1 LIFLLTLPA
10 ITCSPSSLAKQRGGA
25 SFVRTASG
33 KGVSAKAT
41 VGYRVKVAHRPSA
54 KNKSI
59 APAPPTT
66 HVTLI
71 PTPPLSL
78 CQTRVFPAT
87 KCAFYGFAP
96 PPEPEPNKKKKRPRP
111 SPEALAAT
119 AADRAIALAIE
130 PDLRVAPGRIGL
142 TGLPSYFWLA
152 DKPRPVTATA
162 GAGGLTVTAEARPV
176 QFVWDFGDGSDK
188 VTTHSGRRWT
198 QRYSGNVSHLYE
210 TKGRHELGVE
220 VIWEARWRINA
231 GSWQP
236 LGYFSNSDDRPYPVR
251 EVVAMLVRSR

>member
-1 LIFLLTLPA
+1 VAT
-10 ITCSPSSLAKQRGGA
+10 PSAWSSNRRGYVDLFEG
-25 SFVRTASG
+25 RG
-33 KGVSAKAT
+33 RKGVSAKAS
-41 VGYRVKVAHRPSA
+41 VAYKTSPSKTPPGPPVSHQPSA
-54 KNKSI
+54 
-59 APAPPTT
+59 APTPTR
-66 HVTLI
+66 VTLI

-78 CQTRVFPAT
+78 CQTRVFPAA

-111 SPEALAAT
+111 SPEALAAA

-198 QRYSGNVSHLYE
+198 QRHSGNVSHLYE